1 MMQGLSAQEVAAR
14 MEAFLGR
21 LTAYPLLLLTPVPM
35 VSGTWVTEERL
46 VTESAKLADYYKALA
61 RRLGIHYAN
70 PGAWDIEMAFDGVHY
85 SEEGHCVFALR
96 MQDTLESISSH
107 TMP

>member
-1 MMQGLSAQEVAAR
+1 MPRYHYIVPVPPREPLPG
-14 MEAFLGR
+14 
-21 LTAYPLLLLTPVPM
+21 TAGMPLL
-35 VSGTWVTEERL
+35 
-46 VTESAKLADYYKALA
+46 LA

-85 SEEGHCVFALR
+85 SEEGHRVFALR

>member
-1 MMQGLSAQEVAAR
+1 MRAMQASNIIDQR
-14 MEAFLGR
+14 Q
-21 LTAYPLLLLTPVPM
+21 
-35 VSGTWVTEERL
+35 
-46 VTESAKLADYYKALA
+46 AD
-61 RRLGIHYAN
+61 

-85 SEEGHCVFALR
+85 SEEGHRVFALR